1 MLANTGPLGATRQND
16 EGDAAHL
23 QVLLVSDAPVGR
35 EQQPESRLFGRV
47 QQRAVTEH
55 ERGLSIA
62 QLGPVQNVEARQG
75 AGRAIEARQN
85 RLRSSLVK
93 EMPAICS
100 ADISISAEIRG
111 ASCATASR
119 APGISAQVPAGKHSR
134 KRRRL
139 RASRCSSIA
148 ITNSEPAPGVK

>member
-55 ERGLSIA
+55 ERG
-62 QLGPVQNVEARQG
+62 
-75 AGRAIEARQN
+75 
-85 RLRSSLVK
+85 
-93 EMPAICS
+93 
-100 ADISISAEIRG
+100 
-111 ASCATASR
+111 
-119 APGISAQVPAGKHSR
+119 
-134 KRRRL
+134 
-139 RASRCSSIA
+139 
-148 ITNSEPAPGVK
+148 